1 MEKGTGKVNFW
12 NTRRNFGVVDTGS
25 ICVYLKRYQI
35 TEPARPN
42 KISSGDNVVFD
53 RSVKGYEIEST
64 CDLTPRVLE

>member
-1 MEKGTGKVNFW
+1 MQKLIEG
-12 NTRRNFGVVDTGS
+12 
-25 ICVYLKRYQI
+25 IKRYQI

-53 RSVKGYEIEST
+53 RSIKGYEIEST